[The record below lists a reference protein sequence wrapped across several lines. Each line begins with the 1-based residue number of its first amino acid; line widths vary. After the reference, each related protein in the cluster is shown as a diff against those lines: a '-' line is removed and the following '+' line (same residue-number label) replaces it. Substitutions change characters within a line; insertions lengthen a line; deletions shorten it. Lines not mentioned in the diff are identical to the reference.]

1 MMPTVSSWDLPDAC
15 TILLLL
21 LIALPGAAP
30 LAGQQEGTRTS
41 ARAVTPAAAME
52 PLQTIGRLHYEGGGD
67 WYANPSSL
75 PNLLA
80 AVRARTGIPVER
92 EERTV
97 RSRPTNCG
105 ACRTST

>member
-1 MMPTVSSWDLPDAC
+1 
-15 TILLLL
+15 
-21 LIALPGAAP
+21 
-30 LAGQQEGTRTS
+30 
-41 ARAVTPAAAME
+41 ME

-97 RSRPTNCG
+97 TLTSDELWSVPYIYMTGHGNVHFSDDELRILRTISIAGRLS
-105 ACRTST
+105 ACR